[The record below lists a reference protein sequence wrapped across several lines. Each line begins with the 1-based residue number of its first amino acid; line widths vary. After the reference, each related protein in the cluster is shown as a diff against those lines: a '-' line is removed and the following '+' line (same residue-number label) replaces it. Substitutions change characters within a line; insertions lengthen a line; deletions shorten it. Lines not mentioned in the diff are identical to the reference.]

1 MLNIIKQSATRT
13 TRRIG
18 YVNKCFMSTLPDS
31 GLVECVPNFSEG
43 QDENVINAIAEA
55 CRATP
60 GCNLVDVDP
69 GYSTNRT
76 VFTFVGTP
84 AAAVEGAINMAKVA
98 KENIDMATHKGEHP
112 RFGAMDVCPF
122 VPIRGA
128 TMDTCVDCANEFGRR
143 MDEELNLSVYMYEHA
158 AKKDYRRFLPDIRQG
173 EYEAISSRITQDKWK
188 PDYGPAEFNSKW
200 GVTASG
206 ARKFLVAY
214 NINLL
219 GTKQQA
225 IRIALNLREQGRGP
239 GKEGRLGKV
248 KGIGWYV
255 DEYNMAQIS
264 FNLLDTDVTSVHEA
278 FEAVKEE
285 AEKLDIAVVG
295 SEIVGL
301 IPLQDILKA
310 SDYYMEK
317 ENLFITDEE
326 QRVRLAIERMGLNS
340 CAVFKPE
347 ERIIDY
353 VAKDDNAEE
362 LASMSV
368 RDFVEILGARTA
380 APGGGSAA
388 ALVASMGAGLGAMM
402 GWMTF
407 GSKKW
412 EALDGT
418 MRKLI
423 GPMHDAMMDLIP
435 MIDADTD
442 AFTEF
447 VNASR
452 LPKNTPEEIEARD
465 AAMEE
470 GLKTA
475 IRVPLKVMEI
485 GDSCWNNMEELAKHG
500 NMSSVSDLEVGARSL
515 ELGIWGAYRNVV
527 VNMKDIN
534 DERWEK
540 DTMKYADEMVERAK
554 TRSENV
560 LNILEERDV

>member
-1 MLNIIKQSATRT
+1 MCAQ
-13 TRRIG
+13 
-18 YVNKCFMSTLPDS
+18 
-31 GLVECVPNFSEG
+31 FSEG
-43 QDENVINAIAEA
+43 RDEKVIEAIAEA

-60 GCNLVDVDP
+60 GCSLLDVDP
-69 GYSTNRT
+69 GFSTNRT
-76 VFTFVGTP
+76 VFTFVGSP
-84 AAAVEGAINMAKVA
+84 SAAVEGAVNMAKVA
-98 KENIDMATHKGEHP
+98 KENIDMATHSGEHP

-128 TMDTCVDCANEFGRR
+128 TMDTCIDCANEFGRR
-143 MDEELNLSVYMYEHA
+143 MDQELGLSVYMYEYA
-158 AKKDYRRFLPDIRQG
+158 AKADYRRFLPDIRQG
-173 EYEAISSRITQDKWK
+173 EYEAIPSRITQEKWK
-188 PDYGPAEFNSKW
+188 PDYGPAKFNSRW

-225 IRIALNLREQGRGP
+225 VRIALNLREQGRGP
-239 GKEGRLGKV
+239 GKEGRLPKV

-264 FNLLDTDVTSVHEA
+264 FNLLDTDATSVHEA

-285 AEKLDIAVVG
+285 AEKLNIAVVG

-301 IPLQDILKA
+301 IPLNDILKA
-310 SDYYMEK
+310 AEYYMEK
-317 ENLFITDEE
+317 EGLFIPDEA

-340 CAVFKPE
+340 CSEFKPE

-353 VAKDDNAEE
+353 VAKDESAEE

-368 RDFVEILGARTA
+368 RNFVEILGARTA

-388 ALVASMGAGLGAMM
+388 ALAASMGAGLGAMM

-412 EALDGT
+412 EDLDST

-423 GPMHDAMMDLIP
+423 GPMHNAMMDLIP

-452 LPKNTPEEIEARD
+452 MPKETPEQVKVRD

-475 IRVPLKVMEI
+475 IKVPLKVMEI
-485 GDSCWNNMEELAKHG
+485 GDSCWDNMEELAKYG

-527 VNMKDIN
+527 VNMKDIK
-534 DERWEK
+534 DKEWEAS
-540 DTMKYADEMVERAK
+540 TMQYADEMVDRAK
-554 TRSENV
+554 VRSEKV
-560 LNILEERDV
+560 LSILDERH

>member
-1 MLNIIKQSATRT
+1 MSLDGAW
-13 TRRIG
+13 IG
-18 YVNKCFMSTLPDS
+18 L
-31 GLVECVPNFSEG
+31 G
-43 QDENVINAIAEA
+43 
-55 CRATP
+55 
-60 GCNLVDVDP
+60 
-69 GYSTNRT
+69 
-76 VFTFVGTP
+76 
-84 AAAVEGAINMAKVA
+84 
-98 KENIDMATHKGEHP
+98 
-112 RFGAMDVCPF
+112 
-122 VPIRGA
+122 
-128 TMDTCVDCANEFGRR
+128 
-143 MDEELNLSVYMYEHA
+143 LSVYMYEYA
-158 AKKDYRRFLPDIRQG
+158 AKADYRRFLPDIRQG
-173 EYEAISSRITQDKWK
+173 EYEAIPSRITQEKWK
-188 PDYGPAEFNSKW
+188 PDYGPANLILD

-225 IRIALNLREQGRGP
+225 VRIALNLREQGRGP
-239 GKEGRLGKV
+239 GKEGRLPKV
-248 KGIGWYV
+248 K
-255 DEYNMAQIS
+255 E
-264 FNLLDTDVTSVHEA
+264 LDGMLMSIIWLKSHSICSTQMPRQCIEA

-285 AEKLDIAVVG
+285 AEKLNIAVVG

-301 IPLQDILKA
+301 IPLNDILKA
-310 SDYYMEK
+310 AEYYMEK
-317 ENLFITDEE
+317 EGLFIPDEA

-340 CAVFKPE
+340 CSEFKPE

-353 VAKDDNAEE
+353 VAKDESAEE

-368 RDFVEILGARTA
+368 RNFVEILGARTA

-388 ALVASMGAGLGAMM
+388 ALAASMGAGLGAMM

-412 EALDGT
+412 EDLDST

-423 GPMHDAMMDLIP
+423 GPMHNAMMDLIP

-452 LPKNTPEEIEARD
+452 MPKETPEQVKVRD

-475 IRVPLKVMEI
+475 IKVPLKVMEI
-485 GDSCWNNMEELAKHG
+485 GDSCWDNMEELAKYG

-527 VNMKDIN
+527 VNMKDIK
-534 DERWEK
+534 DKEWEAS
-540 DTMKYADEMVERAK
+540 TMQYADEMVDRAK
-554 TRSENV
+554 VRSEKV
-560 LNILEERDV
+560 LSILEGDIRC